1 MNSEY
6 VNVDKASETE
16 ISVLPITDE
25 ITRLEKLLTDAEKKL
40 KLLEKSKIR
49 SDKAHKDLVKT
60 LTGSI
65 IAQQEVNIHLQNLY
79 KESKKFAEDQDS
91 KLFEEFQLR
100 EKLYIR
106 SMKKIFIGILV
117 IAGLSIISLV
127 ISSITLFCTFV
138 TFSIT

>member
-6 VNVDKASETE
+6 VNVDKISKTK
-16 ISVLPITDE
+16 ISVLSTDE
-25 ITRLEKLLTDAEKKL
+25 IKRLEKLLTDAEKKL
-40 KLLEKSKIR
+40 ELLEKSKIR

-60 LTGSI
+60 VTGSI

-106 SMKKIFIGILV
+106 SMKKIFIGMLV

-127 ISSITLFCTFV
+127 ISSITLF
-138 TFSIT
+138 I

>member
-1 MNSEY
+1 MNSKY
-6 VNVDKASETE
+6 VNIDKISKTK
-16 ISVLPITDE
+16 ISVLSITDE
-25 ITRLEKLLTDAEKKL
+25 IKRLEKLLTDAEKKL
-40 KLLEKSKIR
+40 ELLEKSKIR
-49 SDKAHKDLVKT
+49 SDKAHRDLVKSV
-60 LTGSI
+60 TGST

-106 SMKKIFIGILV
+106 SMKKIFIGMLV

-127 ISSITLFCTFV
+127 ISSITLF
-138 TFSIT
+138 I

>member
-6 VNVDKASETE
+6 VNVDKISKTK
-16 ISVLPITDE
+16 ISVLSTDE
-25 ITRLEKLLTDAEKKL
+25 IKRLEKLLTDAEKKL
-40 KLLEKSKIR
+40 ELLEKSKIR

-60 LTGSI
+60 VTGST

-106 SMKKIFIGILV
+106 SMKKIFIGMLV

-127 ISSITLFCTFV
+127 ISSITLF
-138 TFSIT
+138 I

>member
-6 VNVDKASETE
+6 VNADKASETE

-49 SDKAHKDLVKT
+49 SDKAHKDLVKS

-106 SMKKIFIGILV
+106 SMKKIFIGMLV

-127 ISSITLFCTFV
+127 VSSITLFMWIKE
-138 TFSIT
+138 IT

>member
-6 VNVDKASETE
+6 VNADKTAETE

-40 KLLEKSKIR
+40 ELLEKSKIS

-60 LTGSI
+60 VTGSI

-106 SMKKIFIGILV
+106 TMKKIFIGMLV

-127 ISSITLFCTFV
+127 MSSITLF
-138 TFSIT
+138 I

>member
-6 VNVDKASETE
+6 VNVDKISETE
-16 ISVLPITDE
+16 ISALSITDE

-40 KLLEKSKIR
+40 ELLEKSKIR

-60 LTGSI
+60 VTGSI

-91 KLFEEFQLR
+91 KLLEEFQLR

-106 SMKKIFIGILV
+106 SMKKIFIGMLV

-127 ISSITLFCTFV
+127 ISSITLF
-138 TFSIT
+138 I

>member
-6 VNVDKASETE
+6 VNIDKISKTK
-16 ISVLPITDE
+16 ISVLSTDE
-25 ITRLEKLLTDAEKKL
+25 IKRLEKLLTDAEKKL
-40 KLLEKSKIR
+40 ELLEKSKIR

-60 LTGSI
+60 VTGSI
-65 IAQQEVNIHLQNLY
+65 IAQQEVNTHLQNLY

-106 SMKKIFIGILV
+106 SMKKIFIGMLV

-127 ISSITLFCTFV
+127 ISSITLF
-138 TFSIT
+138 I